1 MGITLTNH
9 TKKQTM
15 EPRVHLLPV
24 GVLIHLPPQK
34 THTKENMKKAEIRV
48 LLLLC
53 GAVLVSSCDSMT
65 KFSTDVI
72 GVAPPTEAGRKAE
85 QEKAARE
92 AKEKEHK
99 NLNSG
104 LDSMIHG
111 MAETERAVRGQ

>member
-1 MGITLTNH
+1 MTTH
-9 TKKQTM
+9 TKKDN
-15 EPRVHLLPV
+15 
-24 GVLIHLPPQK
+24 GVLSVLPFTGWCTHPSTPQ

-53 GAVLVSSCDSMT
+53 GTVLVSSCDSMT

-99 NLNSG
+99 DLNSG

>member
-1 MGITLTNH
+1 MYY
-9 TKKQTM
+9 
-15 EPRVHLLPV
+15 LLPV
-24 GVLIHLPPQK
+24 GVPIHLPPQ
-34 THTKENMKKAEIRV
+34 THTKENMKKTEIRV

-53 GAVLVSSCDSMT
+53 GTVLVSSCDSMT

-99 NLNSG
+99 DLNSG
-104 LDSMIHG
+104 LDSG
-111 MAETERAVRGQ
+111 MSETERAVRGQ